1 MNALGYNIK
10 DLKLINLTTHPVVLV
25 DDEDKVLYEIPSDV
39 KSGKFELPRIRTEK
53 TFVGYING
61 IRVTTTNFV
70 EVENIPQPK
79 KGTIYIVSMLVA
91 SSANEREDLFAPDEL
106 VYDTK
111 GKVKFARGLT
121 RSSFN
126 PMKFN
131 EGMKDAVFLVKQPK
145 KFLGSAITIN

>member
-1 MNALGYNIK
+1 MM
-10 DLKLINLTTHPVVLV
+10 
-25 DDEDKVLYEIPSDV
+25 DKVRYNPDV
-39 KSGKFELPRIRTEK
+39 KSGKFGYHAFERKEVRRLYDNIRIT
-53 TFVGYING
+53 TTDFVG
-61 IRVTTTNFV
+61 
-70 EVENIPQPK
+70 VENLPPQK
-79 KGTIYIVSMLVA
+79 NGTIYIVSMLVA